1 MFLTCSLES
10 LVQSLRKTDEGQF
23 KSLETLMAI
32 RYPGADYKLLL
43 RKGVFPYEY
52 LDSFEKFQ
60 EPQLPTR
67 ESFFSTLR
75 QEECQEG
82 DYA

>member
-1 MFLTCSLES
+1 
-10 LVQSLRKTDEGQF
+10 
-23 KSLETLMAI
+23 MAI